1 MKLRLAGRR
10 PGPLPAT
17 ALHRRMG
24 SIALGWLVLAAL
36 LLLWQVWGTAHASAS
51 LVPFSAAF
59 GGMTRL
65 LSVQS
70 LEHDVLPSIAR
81 VLIGFGI
88 AGVAG
93 IVLGLLLGSLRR
105 LDPWVHPL
113 ISFVRSIPPALI
125 VPVALLILG
134 IGQELVISVIA
145 FGAFWPV
152 LLSTFDGARR
162 VDPLYLEVA
171 RAARIGPASTLF
183 RVLLPASLP
192 TVMAG
197 LRIALSVSLIMMV
210 ISEVLGASNGIGFE
224 MNYAQQTFDVPGTY
238 GAVLILAVLGWVLD
252 VLFVTAERRLL
263 RWHTAF

>member
-1 MKLRLAGRR
+1 MADRGR
-10 PGPLPAT
+10 GPLPT
-17 ALHRRMG
+17 ALYRRIG
-24 SIALGWLVLAAL
+24 PVALGWLVLAAL
-36 LLLWQVWGTAHASAS
+36 LLLWQLWGTSHPSPS
-51 LVPFSAAF
+51 LVSFSAAF
-59 GGMTRL
+59 GGMRRL
-65 LSVQS
+65 LSGQS
-70 LEHDVLPSIAR
+70 LVHDVLPSVAR
-81 VLIGFGI
+81 VLTGFAI

-93 IVLGLLLGSLRR
+93 IAVGLLLGSLRR

-113 ISFVRSIPPALI
+113 VSFVRSIPPALV
-125 VPVALLILG
+125 VPIALLILG
-134 IGQELVISVIA
+134 IGQGLVVSVIV

-171 RAARIGPASTLF
+171 RAARVGRVSTLF

-192 TVMAG
+192 SVMAG
-197 LRIALSVSLIMMV
+197 LRIALSLSLIMMV
-210 ISEVLGASNGIGFE
+210 ISEVLGASNGVGFE

-238 GAVLILAVLGWVLD
+238 GAVLILAVLGWILD